1 MNHLNFQ
8 TNDKIK
14 PYGDEH
20 YLKKE
25 LYQLVQDDIN
35 VFEFLQNNLLDGL
48 WYWDLER
55 PEHEWMSRGFWE
67 LFGYDPETKEHL
79 VNEWHDLIFKE
90 DLEIAVENFNKHCKN
105 EQHAYD
111 QVVRYRHK
119 NGKTI
124 WVRCRGLA
132 IRNAQGKPVRLL
144 GVHTDLTKQ
153 KEDEAKIQQYANE
166 LEKSN
171 QALEEFAY
179 IVSHDLKQPL
189 RGINNYTDFLMED
202 YFDQLD
208 EVGKKQLKTLKQLS
222 EHMSELIDKILY
234 FSRVGRVDLS
244 IVQNDL
250 NEVVNEKLFLLEN
263 FLEEN
268 QAEVKFVKNLPS
280 IKCDAVKIGEVF
292 HNLITNAVKYNDKSP
307 KLVEIDYLETK
318 THIQFSVKDNGIG
331 IDQKHFDKIFKMF
344 GRLHGQK
351 EYGGGSGAGLSIVK
365 RIVERHNGKVWLESL
380 INQGTVVYF
389 TVNKTYGEQTN

>member
-1 MNHLNFQ
+1 M
-8 TNDKIK
+8 
-14 PYGDEH
+14 DE
-20 YLKKE
+20 
-25 LYQLVQDDIN
+25 
-35 VFEFLQNNLLDGL
+35 
-48 WYWDLER
+48 
-55 PEHEWMSRGFWE
+55 SRVWE

-90 DLEIAVENFNKHCKN
+90 DLEIAVENLNKHCKN

-132 IRNAQGKPVRLL
+132 IRDAQGKPIRLL
-144 GVHTDLTKQ
+144 GAHTDLTKQ

-250 NEVVNEKLFLLEN
+250 NKVVNEKLFLLGN

-268 QAEVKFVKNLPS
+268 QAEVKLVKNLPS

-292 HNLITNAVKYNDKSP
+292 HNLITNAVKYNDKSS